1 MENNIKKSVKFIICM
16 LLVIF
21 SIGAVVQ
28 FGYEK
33 INIIPA
39 LIISVIA
46 IIVGLKIYLQK
57 ELKEEQL
64 FIYIIPVILI
74 MFLIGI
80 PSLKNPDEIM
90 HWYKIYDISQGNI
103 MPNTVDG
110 TPIGKMPNGLELDIG
125 QLDINYT
132 NIGTMYQKQVNENEE
147 GFFINLSTTSVYN
160 PMVYV
165 PQVLG
170 TVIADIFTDRPLVMM
185 YSARVINLLFSLA
198 ILYTAVKIIPFGKR
212 LMILL
217 TAIPVAA
224 ASFAS
229 MSPDAITIAIAYLLM
244 AYIFKVLS
252 EKEKKIEIKDK
263 VIITILAIVIAL
275 CKIVYLPLAGL
286 ILLLPKEK
294 YKNRK
299 EQIVTTII
307 VIGLAILANLIW
319 LGISSQYLVNFKDG
333 APGIQVQDILAN
345 PLEYIQSLIVTI
357 NVYIRQYINEL
368 FGVGVGADL
377 HIELYSLLP
386 MIIFGIYLFESIS
399 DNGMKKQFNTY
410 QKIIIGL
417 ILLATIGLIFTSLYV
432 QWTPINHIYV
442 SGVQGRYFLP
452 ILPLISFLIGNSGK
466 IKSKYDE
473 TTHNKFLRNNTT
485 CNICICNV
493 CGNNRQYV
501 ERNKK

>member
-1 MENNIKKSVKFIICM
+1 
-16 LLVIF
+16 
-21 SIGAVVQ
+21 
-28 FGYEK
+28 
-33 INIIPA
+33 
-39 LIISVIA
+39 
-46 IIVGLKIYLQK
+46 
-57 ELKEEQL
+57 
-64 FIYIIPVILI
+64 

-103 MPNTVDG
+103 MPNTVEG
-110 TPIGKMPNGLELDIG
+110 IPIGQMPGGLELDIG

-132 NIGTMYQKQVNENEE
+132 NIGSMYQKQVDETEK

-160 PMVYV
+160 PMVYA
-165 PQVLG
+165 PQVVG
-170 TVIADIFTDRPLVMM
+170 TVIADIFSDRPLIMM
-185 YSARVINLLFSLA
+185 YSARIFNLLFSLA

-212 LMILL
+212 IMILL

-229 MSPDAITIAIAYLLM
+229 MSPDAITIAISYLLI
-244 AYIFKVLS
+244 AYVLKVLY
-252 EKEKKIEIKDK
+252 EKDKKIERKDK
-263 VIITILAIVIAL
+263 IIISILSIVIAL

-286 ILLLPKEK
+286 ILLLPKDK

-299 EQIVTTII
+299 EQIITNITVM
-307 VIGLAILANLIW
+307 GLAILANLVW
-319 LGISSQYLVNFKDG
+319 LGISSQYLVNFKGG
-333 APGIQVQDILAN
+333 APAIQVQDILTN
-345 PLEYIQSLIVTI
+345 PLEYLQTMLVTI

-377 HIELYSLLP
+377 HLELYSLLP
-386 MIIFGIYLFESIS
+386 MIIFGLYIFETIS
-399 DNGMKKQFNTY
+399 DNGMKKQFNLY

-417 ILLATIGLIFTSLYV
+417 IALATIGLIFTSLYV

-452 ILPLISFLIGNSGK
+452 ILPIISFLIGNSDK

-473 TTHNKFLRNNTT
+473 NKHNKFLRNSIT

-493 CGNNRQYV
+493 CSNNRQYV
-501 ERNKK
+501 KRKE